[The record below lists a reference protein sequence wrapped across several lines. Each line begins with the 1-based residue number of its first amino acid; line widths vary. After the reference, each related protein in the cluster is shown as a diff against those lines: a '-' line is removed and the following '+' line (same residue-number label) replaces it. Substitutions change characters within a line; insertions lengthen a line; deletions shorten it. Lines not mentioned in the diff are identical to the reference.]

1 MQYMAKL
8 KLAGLLAELKEYE
21 GAISILKTVN
31 SAIENVN
38 VQARIMVADIERDVR
53 ERDLK
58 KQQPQE
64 IGDYAF

>member
-38 VQARIMVADIERDVR
+38 VQARIMVSDIERDVR

>member
-1 MQYMAKL
+1 MAKL